1 MRKRNRNA
9 KPKHHGAI
17 ALTLAGVFVTAGV
30 AICAIATAGAD
41 DIAISETVFY
51 GDAATVAG
59 VTLTQYTTMNN
70 QLIWETTTPLA
81 DPSAAE
87 TTLTQS
93 RNQRYNSEVDS
104 YFNVNF
110 SLNASSTTSSQFYF
124 TEDGAAS
131 WISYSAYPLAMYQ
144 DVASRVAANSTY
156 SETVNVAEYGDYYLP
171 RIYIQFP
178 SESSSDSDAYCTAE
192 ATAALQEYLKQP
204 IGAEDTVNVAMTAD
218 ADGGVYSMSATFV
231 SDNASALDYSC
242 GVFYDDTTVYFAR
255 AAGENIE
262 LHQFVFAPDASDK
275 DEMQLLSATLVY
287 TIENA
292 TLTGNMLSIRDGHL
306 FVSTGENSIEAF
318 YIFAIGAITEAG
330 ATDTPALTLIQTL
343 LIDDIAVWDITH
355 YDTFFALTENDGTFA
370 IYQPEIA
377 GAGDGGAN
385 ATTYTQVLAGNYAS
399 YLTLD
404 YDIGYY
410 QIAMA
415 YEDGALITVMHNS
428 TYSYRDD
435 LTTYVTVNTAEGCAF
450 AAAYDTSLAQDATQ
464 NYSYTL
470 RNWSDSAVE
479 IKM

>member
-242 GVFYDDTTVYFAR
+242 GVFYDDNTVYFAR
-255 AAGENIE
+255 MAGKNVE
-262 LHQFVFAPDASDK
+262 LHQLVFAPDEDEK
-275 DEMQLLSATLVY
+275 DEMQLVSAALVY
-287 TIENA
+287 TIEHA

-306 FVSTGENSIEAF
+306 FVSAGEDSIEAF
-318 YIFAIGAITEAG
+318 YIFAINGADAS
-330 ATDTPALTLIQTL
+330 DTPAVTLTQTL
-343 LIDDIAVWDITH
+343 PTGDITVWDITH
-355 YDTFFALTENDGTFA
+355 YDDFFVLTENDGTFA
-370 IYQPEIA
+370 IYEA
-377 GAGDGGAN
+377 EGAGDDGA
-385 ATTYTQVLAGNYAS
+385 AETAIYTQVLAGNYAA
-399 YLTLD
+399 YLTLP
-404 YDIGYY
+404 YDAVYY
-410 QIAMA
+410 QPTMA
-415 YEDGALITVMHNS
+415 YEDGVLITTLHNS
-428 TYSYRDD
+428 SYTYRDD
-435 LTTYVTVNTAEGCAF
+435 LTTYLTVNTAEGCTF
-450 AAAYDTSLAQDATQ
+450 AAAYGSSLAQDATEDG
-464 NYSYTL
+464 NYTL

-479 IKM
+479 ISM